1 MVPAVRK
8 AFLALLLAS
17 LLGGSAPAAAVTIE
31 GAAFP
36 EALRTSG
43 NADLTLHRASL
54 LRYLR
59 FLKVYVA
66 ALYLAPGAD
75 PSRVLEDVP
84 KRLEIQYL
92 RSFTADQFRKATEVK
107 IAENVDAETL
117 ERLRP
122 RIDEL
127 NALYRNVEQGDRYA
141 LTYLPGKGTELSYNG
156 RPLGRVEGAEFA
168 SAVFSIWLGSAPVDE
183 GLKRELLGSG

>member
-1 MVPAVRK
+1 MIGGVRK
-8 AFLALLLAS
+8 APLVVLLAS
-17 LLGGSAPAAAVTIE
+17 LLGAGAPAAAVTIE

-36 EALRTSG
+36 EALRTSDD
-43 NADLTLHRASL
+43 ASLTLHRASL

-75 PSRVLEDVP
+75 PGRVLEDVP

-92 RSFTADQFRKATEVK
+92 RGFSAEQFRQATEAK
-107 IAENVDAETL
+107 IADNVDAETL
-117 ERLRP
+117 GRLRP

-168 SAVFSIWLGSAPVDE
+168 TAVFSIWLGSAPVDE